1 LQELVREMVE
11 EDAKL
16 YQHNIMVHDKRM
28 SRSMHERCQSEGELS
43 FLQVEP
49 TFKAEDGAPAG
60 KA

>member
-1 LQELVREMVE
+1 MVE

>member
-1 LQELVREMVE
+1 MVD

-16 YQHNIMVHDKRM
+16 YQLNLMVQDKRM

-49 TFKAEDGAPAG
+49 TFKEEDAAPSG